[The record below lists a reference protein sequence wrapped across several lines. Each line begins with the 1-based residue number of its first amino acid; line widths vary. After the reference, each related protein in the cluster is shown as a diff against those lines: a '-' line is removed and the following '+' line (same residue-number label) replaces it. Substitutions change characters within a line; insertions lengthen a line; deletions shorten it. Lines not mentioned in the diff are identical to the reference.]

1 MTGQG
6 SQAFAQDPRARLI
19 QVHIAKETCK
29 VGLALNVDIAPVS
42 GVDAATWAKADDPAI
57 FEELDAKFH
66 PRPGAEDWRS
76 SMAQDVVKGRRT
88 EIEYM
93 NGYTVQRG
101 REVGIDTPVSAAIV
115 EVVKQIDTG
124 ALKPDPANVE
134 RVLSLAGL

>member
-1 MTGQG
+1 M
-6 SQAFAQDPRARLI
+6 
-19 QVHIAKETCK
+19 
-29 VGLALNVDIAPVS
+29 
-42 GVDAATWAKADDPAI
+42 WAKADDRKV

-101 REVGIDTPVSAAIV
+101 REVGLPTPVSAAIV
-115 EVVKQIDTG
+115 EVVKQIDAGT
-124 ALKPDPANVE
+124 LKPDPTNVE
-134 RVLSLAGL
+134 RVLGLAGL